1 MLLIRL
7 KPAMYFISNF
17 ILFLLG
23 LLGIQFFTWLHAI
36 IISIEVNTFSYT
48 CTMLFASV
56 FIYIL
61 WKIR

>member
-7 KPAMYFISNF
+7 KPAVYFVSSF

-23 LLGIQFFTWLHAI
+23 LHGPKFFTWLHAI
-36 IISIEVNTFSYT
+36 IVSIEVETFNNICISL
-48 CTMLFASV
+48 CASV
-56 FIYIL
+56 LIYIL